1 MSLSGEWVRVLITI
15 PVELYSKISRV
26 EDEEKLKSFAKCV
39 FNPFNRNLNE
49 EELSKLIVDI
59 DGCITS
65 WGSPR
70 FTEKVL
76 SNANRLKIIGHA
88 AGSVKPHV
96 TDEVFKRGIVV
107 VNAASTIAKPVAEFT
122 LAMMLNCLRGI
133 PKYMEAMSRK
143 DWSYREKRNF
153 KTYDLRGK
161 KVGIIGFGAVAREL
175 VALLKPFGV
184 DLLVYDPYA
193 DPMQTAASGARRVE
207 LKELLASS
215 DVISLHAAS
224 TPETRHM
231 LGEKEFRLMKP
242 TAYLINTSRG
252 SLIDENA
259 LVKALR
265 EKWIAGAALDV
276 FEQEP
281 LESNSPLYDLEN
293 VFLTPHVAGG
303 SDERMRQLFGTVV
316 EDFKRFFSGEKPINE
331 VLYEKLGVLA

>member
-1 MSLSGEWVRVLITI
+1 MSLSGKRVRVLITI
-15 PVELYSKISRV
+15 PAELYSRISRAG
-26 EDEEKLKSFAKCV
+26 DEEKLRSFAECV

-49 EELSKLIVDI
+49 DELSELIVDV

-76 SNANRLKIIGHA
+76 NNANRLKIIGHA
-88 AGSVKPHV
+88 AGSVKPYV
-96 TDEVFKRGIVV
+96 TEQVFKRGIIV

-122 LAMMLNCLRGI
+122 IAMILNCLRGI
-133 PKYMEAMSRK
+133 PKYVEAMRMRN
-143 DWSYREKRNF
+143 WVHREQRGF
-153 KTYDLRGK
+153 TTYDLNGK
-161 KVGIIGFGAVAREL
+161 TIGIIGFGAVAKEL
-175 VALLKPFGV
+175 VKLLKPFEV
-184 DLLVYDPYA
+184 SIMVYDPYA
-193 DPMQTAASGARRVE
+193 EPSQVASYGARKVG
-207 LKELLASS
+207 LNELLKCSA
-215 DVISLHAAS
+215 VVTLHAAL
-224 TPETRHM
+224 TPETHHM
-231 LGEKEFRLMKP
+231 IGEKELRLMKP
-242 TAYLINTSRG
+242 AAYLINTSRG
-252 SLIDENA
+252 ALIDENA

-331 VLYEKLGVLA
+331 VPYEKLKILA